1 MASEMMILRHGSDKI
16 GVTDAIYVPY
26 LRLNKISLVE
36 RERERESLSL
46 YQPYMKDQSTSG
58 QSTLMRIPWRLKRAS
73 DLVNM
78 TTPPITKIVLITTK
92 GCKEK

>member
-36 RERERESLSL
+36 RERERERVTFSLSTL
-46 YQPYMKDQSTSG
+46 YERSEYLRAEHIDADSLALKTS
-58 QSTLMRIPWRLKRAS
+58 K
-73 DLVNM
+73 
-78 TTPPITKIVLITTK
+78 
-92 GCKEK
+92 